1 MKKIDFNYDEYI
13 YEEKLKNG
21 ISVYLYPTNKSKN
34 FYITVSTHFGAEV
47 MKYKKGKKVYEVTKG
62 SAHFLEHR
70 VMDFTKN
77 KEAAKKINE
86 LGSLVN
92 AYTTYNGTNYNLFGT
107 ENILE
112 NITLL
117 FDRVF
122 KAHIKEED
130 VESEKGII
138 LEEYSMYNSDPYYK
152 AQTGLLAN
160 MFHNGFLKYTVLGT
174 EEGIK
179 RANEKELT
187 RLYKDFYV
195 PDNMFIVVCGS
206 FNKDEVMDYIN
217 KYMEDVNIPNS
228 KSEVIIPKESDSVY
242 SEYEEITENLS
253 EPKVVIGYKIRIPSI
268 KEKRKFKLMLE
279 MILSEN
285 FDKTGKSFL
294 RFIENNIPRFEYS
307 IEECDNHIALYFL
320 ASTKE
325 YEKFIKILEEEL
337 MSLEFDKDSLERK
350 KKALLSSVILGFEDI
365 INVED
370 IITSNLFS
378 YNKLPNDIEEVVN
391 SIKLSEVKDAI
402 KSINLDN
409 KNLLIMKE

>member
-206 FNKDEVMDYIN
+206 FDKDEVMNYIN
-217 KYMEDVNIPNS
+217 KYMENVNIPNS

-242 SEYEEITENLS
+242 SEYEEIT
-253 EPKVVIGYKIRIPSI
+253 
-268 KEKRKFKLMLE
+268 
-279 MILSEN
+279 
-285 FDKTGKSFL
+285 
-294 RFIENNIPRFEYS
+294 
-307 IEECDNHIALYFL
+307 
-320 ASTKE
+320 
-325 YEKFIKILEEEL
+325 
-337 MSLEFDKDSLERK
+337 
-350 KKALLSSVILGFEDI
+350 
-365 INVED
+365 
-370 IITSNLFS
+370 
-378 YNKLPNDIEEVVN
+378 
-391 SIKLSEVKDAI
+391 
-402 KSINLDN
+402 
-409 KNLLIMKE
+409 